1 MADGDEKKGKL
12 DLHVSDVQP
21 LTSADG
27 TLLGVKLD
35 VHRACDCVSE
45 TASGPAKVATAA
57 YREGYDR
64 IFGGRAERGVA

>member
-1 MADGDEKKGKL
+1 MADEKKKSGL

-27 TLLGVKLD
+27 TLIGVKLD
-35 VHRACDCVSE
+35 VHRASDCAAAAS
-45 TASGPAKVATAA
+45 SGPAKVASRA

-64 IFGGRAERGVA
+64 IFGGRVERGIA